1 MADVDLRQY
10 VNVVW
15 RRKWLILAI
24 VAVVVGSVA
33 AVMIPAPFIYRATA
47 TMLIES
53 KDAYV
58 VSIQDVYGAEA
69 RGLEYYQ
76 TQYEILKS
84 RPVVAK
90 VIDALALQNVPELA
104 QYEDKI
110 VLSRAALEERYL
122 HQLRISPV
130 PRSHLVKI
138 SFDARDPQLA
148 AAIANAHADAF
159 IDTYLEA
166 KESATHSATRWLSTR
181 LEELRTK
188 LTTAEKNLQAFKERE
203 HIIDVDGFQ
212 ALPAR
217 ELNEMTTKLIDARR
231 DLSQTGNAYAQISQA
246 RNVGLDEKLAIPAI
260 RADRIVQQLGQ
271 ARADADLKV
280 MELSKRYGPLHTKM
294 KAAISERA
302 STEAA
307 LMRQVDSVM
316 DAIKNE
322 HEVLQGQE
330 RSIAGAVSK
339 TQSNVQLQGRM
350 ESEYRALVRE
360 VDTNRQL
367 YDLFNKR
374 ISETRETGDL
384 NSANARVVEPAAIPL
399 APVSPQKT
407 LMLVLAVILSLLIGL
422 MLAFL
427 LEYIDNT
434 IKHPT
439 DVEQRLGLPLLGI
452 VPMLKGKK
460 KVGLV
465 GTALKS
471 GKDRDFGEAI
481 RTVRTSIALSSLE
494 RPSKT
499 ILVTSTLPS
508 EGKTAL
514 ACNLAAAFAHSERV
528 LLIDAD
534 LRRPSIATEL
544 DMDRKLP
551 GLANLCAGT
560 AALADCIKR
569 GGTYDVILAGAAL
582 ENPQELFG
590 SPRFG
595 TLLSELAD
603 SYDRI
608 IIDSPPTLPV
618 TDVLLL
624 ANNVDALVYVVKAG
638 ATTTRS
644 IKAGIQR
651 VRRTPV
657 VVLGVVL
664 NQVDL
669 KKLAAY
675 GDYGGSYYGDN
686 YYGNSYGKD
695 TATT

>member
-10 VNVVW
+10 VNVIW

-33 AVMIPAPFIYRATA
+33 ALTIPAPFIYRAT
-47 TMLIES
+47 TTLMIES

-90 VIDALALQNVPELA
+90 VIDALALQRVPELA
-104 QYEDKI
+104 LYDDK
-110 VLSRAALEERYL
+110 VALSRAALEERYL

-138 SFDARDPQLA
+138 SFDARDPKLA
-148 AAIANAHADAF
+148 ATIANAHADAF
-159 IDTYLEA
+159 IETYLEA
-166 KESATHSATRWLSTR
+166 RESATHSATRWLSTR
-181 LEELRTK
+181 LDELRGK

-307 LMRQVDSVM
+307 LTRQVDSVM

-374 ISETRETGDL
+374 ISETRETGAL
-384 NSANARVVEPAAIPL
+384 NNANARVVEPAAIPL

-407 LMLVLAVILSLLIGL
+407 LMLVLAVILSLLSGL

-452 VPMLKGKK
+452 VPRLKRN
-460 KVGLV
+460 VGSL
-465 GTALKS
+465 GTALS

-514 ACNLAAAFAHSERV
+514 ACNIAAAFAHIERV

-534 LRRPSIATEL
+534 LRRPSIASEL
-544 DMDRKLP
+544 GMDRKLP
-551 GLANLCAGT
+551 GLANLCAGS
-560 AALADCIKR
+560 AALSACIKR
-569 GGTYDVILAGAAL
+569 GSTYDVILAGAAL

-595 TLLSELAD
+595 ALLSQLAE

-651 VRRTPV
+651 VRRTPA

-675 GDYGGSYYGDN
+675 GDYGGSYYGD
-686 YYGNSYGKD
+686 YYSDSYGKD
-695 TATT
+695 TAIT